1 MAAVLFRE
9 EHVCGVEPP
18 VDTDLR
24 VVPGDRPFALR
35 RVRRIALVLE
45 KRAGAQYGE
54 AVREAADRLYEELKA
69 QGVDVIL
76 DDRDMRPGVMFAD
89 WELIGVPHRVVI
101 GDRGLKNGE
110 VEYANRRNLAEKVM
124 VKTEEAVEFV
134 TKQIKR

>member
-45 KRAGAQYGE
+45 ERAGAQYGE
-54 AVREAADRLYEELKA
+54 AVREAAGDEQLAVVLSRKLDGHVPSECGGSA
-69 QGVDVIL
+69 ADVHGHVQYGTFHDAHQFPL
-76 DDRDMRPGVMFAD
+76 CMFSAL
-89 WELIGVPHRVVI
+89 EMEPPQH
-101 GDRGLKNGE
+101 
-110 VEYANRRNLAEKVM
+110 
-124 VKTEEAVEFV
+124 AV
-134 TKQIKR
+134 